1 MDVALKNAMV
11 LDGSGEP
18 GQICDVGITGDRI
31 TNIGQIDS
39 SEARRVYDLSGL
51 VLAPGF
57 LDIHTHYDAQVLWD
71 PDLTPSCWHGVTSVV
86 AGNCGFGLAPTRAE
100 HRSLII
106 ETLENVEGM
115 SSAALDQ
122 GIQWGFETYEEYR
135 AVLESIPRRLNIGT
149 LAGHTPI
156 RLYVMGT
163 EAAERPATPEE
174 VAHMKHLVT
183 SAMSAGA
190 LGFATSRSPVH
201 MGARGLPIPS
211 RLADDE
217 EIKTLIDAIGG
228 AGIVQSTAGPGFFI
242 KEYAEFSKRW
252 KMPITW
258 TSLLTDRRAA
268 GMDLSGMEEMG
279 LPSASLL
286 DVQSALGGQVW
297 PQISC
302 RPLSTQFTLAQPPAT
317 MAMLGSFAAILQ
329 RPGDERKAVYSDP
342 QWQEQ
347 ARPEVMATWSRWA
360 KTTVAETQRHPE
372 VAGLSLEAI
381 ALQWNTTPFDAMV
394 AVALADDLATRF
406 GVVIM
411 NDDEDELGILLRDR
425 RTLLGL
431 SDAGAHASQLCDA
444 GYATYLLGHWVR
456 KKKALTLEQAIWRL
470 TAQPASIFRIKGRGL
485 IREGYYADLVAF
497 DPDTVGCGDLQ
508 RVRDLP
514 GNEDRL
520 IAPSQGIEFVWVN
533 GSIVRAEARDVDGVA
548 PGMMLKPP
556 PRAA

>member
-31 TNIGQIDS
+31 SHVGHVDS
-39 SEARRVYDLSGL
+39 SEARQVYDLSGL

-86 AGNCGFGLAPTRAE
+86 AGNCGFGLAPTRPE

-115 SSAALDQ
+115 SSAALHQ

-149 LAGHTPI
+149 LVGHTPI

-174 VAHMKHLVT
+174 VAQMKYLVT

-201 MGARGLPIPS
+201 MGARGMPIPS
-211 RLADDE
+211 RLADHE
-217 EIKTLIDAIGG
+217 ELKTLVDAVGG

-279 LPSASLL
+279 LPSARLL
-286 DVQSALGGQVW
+286 EAQSALGGQVW

-317 MAMLGSFAAILQ
+317 MTMLRSFEAILQ
-329 RPGDERKAVYSDP
+329 RPSGERKAVYSDP
-342 QWQEQ
+342 RWQEQ

-360 KTTVAETQRHPE
+360 KTTVAETQHHPE
-372 VAGLSLEAI
+372 VAGLSLEDVAR
-381 ALQWNTTPFDAMV
+381 QWNTTPFDAMIT
-394 AVALADDLATRF
+394 VALADDLATRF

-411 NDDEDELGILLRDR
+411 NDDEDELGTLLRDK

-456 KKKALTLEQAIWRL
+456 ENKALTLEQAVWRL
-470 TAQPASIFRIKGRGL
+470 TAQPASIFRIESRGL
-485 IREGYYADLVAF
+485 IREDYYADLVAF

-514 GNEDRL
+514 ANEDRL
-520 IAPSQGIEFVWVN
+520 IAPSEGIEYVWVN
-533 GSIVRAEARDVDGVA
+533 GSVVRAEARDVDGAA
-548 PGMMLKPP
+548 PGKMLKSAQ
-556 PRAA
+556 AA